1 MMNFIKKAKR
11 KAKFIVKEDKK
22 YTLLS
27 TLPLLICLALVL
39 ITSAY
44 NGYTQSAAIFKG
56 TIPSNTFK
64 IEALNNLLTLLTGV
78 ATIYFNYKMIS
89 KIHNKDCKAEF
100 KENMVKY
107 VVKLVLFAI
116 TLFLVETGIGLIL
129 ALPTI
134 PFLFAGDAA
143 ALSATITMIVIATI
157 IYTIIAL
164 YLAQVDLILLY
175 AAMGL
180 ISLDKL
186 SVVESVMYSK
196 NLMKRHKREFV
207 LLHITFI
214 PLALLCL
221 ITLGI
226 AAIYVIPFYLITRI
240 VYFEKLLQKYN
251 DKQE

>member
-27 TLPLLICLALVL
+27 ALPLLICLALVL
-39 ITSAY
+39 IVSGY
-44 NGYTQSAAIFKG
+44 NGYTGSAAIFKG
-56 TIPSNTFK
+56 AIPTNTFK
-64 IEALNNLLTLLTGV
+64 LEALNNLLALLSGV

-116 TLFLVETGIGLIL
+116 ALFLVETGIGLIL

-134 PFLFAGDAA
+134 PFLFGGEAL
-143 ALSATITMIVIATI
+143 ALSATITIIIIATI

-186 SVVESVMYSK
+186 SVVESVKYSK
-196 NLMKRHKREFV
+196 NLMQGHKREFV

-221 ITLGI
+221 VTLGI
-226 AAIYVIPFYLITRI
+226 GAIYVLPFYLVTRI
-240 VYFEKLLQKYN
+240 VYFEKLQLALDNK
-251 DKQE
+251 E